1 MLIRI
6 EHKNK
11 VIEFYNVSGK
21 VVNSIETLLHAIE
34 AEKSEIIS
42 AEFEPEEKKKE
53 RVAKAA
59 QELDPIGNACP
70 CSKCSD
76 DIRMAYNKCD
86 EYYAWID
93 KLKGEI

>member
-42 AEFEPEEKKKE
+42 AEFEPEERKKKKE
-53 RVAKAA
+53 
-59 QELDPIGNACP
+59 
-70 CSKCSD
+70 
-76 DIRMAYNKCD
+76 
-86 EYYAWID
+86 W
-93 KLKGEI
+93 LKQHEN